1 MLSQEQAATF
11 ASAGWLLLPDVFS
24 ADEVAAIGKEAKRI
38 AEFDTPQHALEAD
51 GAHVKTVYGVHLLS
65 PLLARLPRDHRLLEP
80 ARTLLGGDVYLHQ
93 TQLNPK
99 APFHGSSWD
108 WHQDY
113 LYWQRT
119 DGMPRPEALSAAVFI
134 DDVTE
139 FNGPMFVIS
148 GSHHNLLEEEK
159 SAQADGLKAVP
170 KGTKDTIGQTA
181 LAAFI
186 AEHEMASIK
195 GSRGSVFVF
204 HGSLLHS
211 STPNLSPACRSLL
224 IIRYNRVDNA
234 LPPLPD
240 ARPEWAASRNPALL
254 RPLAENLL
262 GGPSA

>member
-1 MLSQEQAATF
+1 MLSQEQAETF
-11 ASAGWLLLPDVFS
+11 ARAGWLLLPDVFS
-24 ADEVAAIGKEAKRI
+24 VEEVAAIGKESRRI
-38 AEFDTPQHALEAD
+38 AELDTPQHVFEAD
-51 GAHVKTVYGVHLLS
+51 DAHVKTVYGVHLLS
-65 PLLARLPRDHRLLEP
+65 PLLARVPRDHRLLEP
-80 ARTLLGGDVYLHQ
+80 ARALLGGDVYLHQ

-113 LYWQRT
+113 LYWKRT
-119 DGMPRPEALSAAVFI
+119 DGMPRPDALSAAVFI

-148 GSHHNLLEEEK
+148 GSHHNLLEEDTSTE
-159 SAQADGLKAVP
+159 ADGLKAVP
-170 KGTKDTIGQTA
+170 KGTRHTIGEAA

-186 AEHEMASIK
+186 AEHEMTSVK
-195 GSRGSVFVF
+195 GSRGSALVL

-211 STPNLSPACRSLL
+211 STPNLSPACRSMLF
-224 IIRYNRVDNA
+224 IRYNRVDNA

-240 ARPEWAASRNPALL
+240 ARPEWAASRNPELL

-262 GGPSA
+262 DPKMT